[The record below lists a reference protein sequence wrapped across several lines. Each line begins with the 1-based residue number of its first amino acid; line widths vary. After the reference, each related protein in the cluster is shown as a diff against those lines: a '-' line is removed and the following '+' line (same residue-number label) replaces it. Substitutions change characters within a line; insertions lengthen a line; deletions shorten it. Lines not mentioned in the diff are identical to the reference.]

1 MKNFDTRV
9 YNISDF
15 SEWNAT
21 SLLELSP
28 EFQRRSVW
36 SERAKSYLIDTI
48 VRGKPIPKI
57 LITQNLKQSRN
68 IRVVVDGQQRL
79 RAILEFMDDAFRI
92 SRAHN
97 KEYAGMR
104 FSNLPQ
110 DIRNDFLKYEIGVDV
125 LFDLDYPDVLDI
137 FARLNT
143 YSVKLNAQEKLNAE
157 FLGYFKQTAYRLG
170 YRYVNYWVEADIM
183 TRQQV
188 SRMSEAELASD
199 LLVAL
204 IAGVQS
210 SKVIPTYYK
219 NFEDDPGNLENAE
232 SVFDEVMSYIGEIYS
247 AQELKKTNYKRNPL
261 FYSLFCCIAHGLKG
275 LQNLTNVPRPPLT
288 PQTISRARVRLD
300 EVSARYDA
308 HDDSKDYQ
316 EFIDATQ
323 RSTTDASRRMLRTSF
338 LCRKLDEALR
348 S

>member
-15 SEWNAT
+15 SEWNST
-21 SLLELSP
+21 GLLELSP

-57 LITQNLKQSRN
+57 LITQNLRQSRN

-79 RAILEFMDDAFRI
+79 RAILEYMDDAFRI

-97 KEYAGMR
+97 KEFAGMR
-104 FSNLPQ
+104 FSNLHE
-110 DIRNDFLKYEIGVDV
+110 DIQNDFRKYEIGVDV
-125 LFDLDYPDVLDI
+125 LFDLDYPSVLDI

-143 YSVKLNAQEKLNAE
+143 YSVKLNPQEKLNAE

-170 YRYVNYWVEADIM
+170 YRYVNYWIEADIM
-183 TRQQV
+183 SKQQV

-199 LLVAL
+199 LLVAF

-210 SKVIPTYYK
+210 SKVIQTYYK
-219 NFEDDPGNLENAE
+219 NFEDDPGNLETVE
-232 SVFDEVMSYIGEIYS
+232 DDFDQVMSFIGELYP
-247 AQELKKTNYKRNPL
+247 AQEIKKTNYKRSPL
-261 FYSLFCCIAHGLKG
+261 FYSLFCCIAHGLHG
-275 LQNLTNVPRPPLT
+275 LSNLDKVPRPPLT
-288 PQTISRARVRLD
+288 IKNISRARVRLD
-300 EVSARYDA
+300 EISSRYDA
-308 HDDSKDYQ
+308 NDPSQDYQ
-316 EFIDATQ
+316 DFIDATQ
-323 RSTTDASRRMLRTSF
+323 RATTDISRRVLRASF

-348 S
+348 D

>member
-15 SEWNAT
+15 AEWNST
-21 SLLELSP
+21 RLLELSP

-48 VRGKPIPKI
+48 IRGKPIPKI
-57 LITQNLKQSRN
+57 LITQNLRQSRN

-104 FSNLPQ
+104 YSSLPKEIQ
-110 DIRNDFLKYEIGVDV
+110 NDFLKYEIGVDV
-125 LFDLDYPDVLDI
+125 LFDLEYPEILDI

-143 YSVKLNAQEKLNAE
+143 YSVKLNSQEKLNAE

-170 YRYVNYWVEADIM
+170 YRYVNYWVNADIM
-183 TRQQV
+183 NRQQV

-204 IAGVQS
+204 IGGVQG

-219 NFEDDPGNLENAE
+219 RFEDEPGKLEVVEDN
-232 SVFDEVMSYIGEIYS
+232 FDKVMSYIGEIYP
-247 AQELKKTNYKRNPL
+247 AEELKKTNYKRNPL
-261 FYSLFCCIAHGLKG
+261 FYSLFCSIAQGLYG
-275 LQNLTNVPRPPLT
+275 LQNLGDVPRPPLT
-288 PQTISRARVRLD
+288 PQSISRARVRLD
-300 EVSARYDA
+300 EISARYDA
-308 HDDSKDYQ
+308 NDPSKDYQ

-323 RSTTDASRRMLRTSF
+323 RSTTDVGRRILRISF
-338 LCRKLDEALR
+338 ICKKLEEVLKD
-348 S
+348 